1 MTTKMMVQN
10 LSARTTED
18 SLGRLFSEHGV
29 VKSVSLATDI
39 MTGRCGG
46 FGYVHLDEPQTG
58 TALKALNGQCIDN
71 RVLIVTFERKRYQDM
86 AVTQHNPGDL

>member
-1 MTTKMMVQN
+1 MIQN

-58 TALKALNGQCIDN
+58 TALEALNGQCIDN
-71 RVLIVTFERKRYQDM
+71 CVLIVTFEKKRYQDM
-86 AVTQHNPGDL
+86 TVMQRNPSDR